1 MAYAHNVWRVTI
13 SGTCFAGSEIWS
25 TGFFVGYEDGD
36 ASVPTQQDADY
47 IRNRWETFVETG
59 NSNISSRYQSEEVKI
74 SHLLA
79 NGDTAPDNTIFSIF
93 SPTVNGAGT
102 IHPFPQ
108 LSLVCSL
115 LSDVHGLGAKGRMFL
130 PGFGTT
136 PDTTARISSTDVG
149 TIATNL
155 ETMFEGINTDL
166 GIRGD
171 IINASFGRTTPTP
184 ATGVNAK
191 VTSIRV
197 GNVLD
202 TQRRRRNALGESYTT
217 KTIT

>member
-1 MAYAHNVWRVTI
+1 MAYQHDVWRVTI

-25 TGFFVGYEDGD
+25 TGFFLGHE
-36 ASVPTQQDADY
+36 DADAGVPVQADADF
-47 IRNRWETFVETG
+47 IRARWETFVETG

-74 SHLLA
+74 THYA
-79 NGDTAPDNTIFSIF
+79 ADGTAHPDNTIFSVF
-93 SPTVNGAGT
+93 SPTVNGAGL

-115 LSDVHGLGAKGRMFL
+115 VSDVHGLGSKGRMFL
-130 PGFGTT
+130 PGVGVP
-136 PDTTARISSTDVG
+136 PDTTARISATDVG

-155 ETMFEGINTDL
+155 ETFFEGINTDL

-171 IINASFGRTTPTP
+171 VINASFGRTTPTP

-191 VTSIRV
+191 VTQIRV
-197 GNVLD
+197 GNVID
-202 TQRRRRNALGESYTT
+202 TQRRRRNALGESYTV